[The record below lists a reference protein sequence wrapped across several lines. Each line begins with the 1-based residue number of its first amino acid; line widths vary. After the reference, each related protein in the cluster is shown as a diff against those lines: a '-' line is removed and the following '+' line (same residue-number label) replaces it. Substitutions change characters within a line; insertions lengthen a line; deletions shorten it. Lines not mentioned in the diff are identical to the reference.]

1 VLAWQ
6 QDLNRYRLPDRL
18 PLRSV
23 FLDEDWL
30 GRVIAMTEENNEVIR
45 GLNISNHLQLVECQL
60 WLVKSFFSF
69 VETSGCSS
77 KPCSDRQVSCMTSW
91 GRQPTH
97 RRKWCHFLEDFR
109 NPRHAVATGWFP
121 LLGVF
126 CSLPFDE
133 LSPFDHVVT
142 VSFDHVKNVVFCEQ
156 AEPSKQS
163 VLLSFI
169 CIYIYRYMHIVYI
182 MYLCWYL
189 LSIIY
194 IYIYLFHM
202 YTVYV

>member
-1 VLAWQ
+1 MKMLVKHTVVESHLLFQGCLACFHVSCFGVRGRSFPANGRAVHSNVVLRVKGTFMEFPPQGSLGNKTWTATGYLTVYHLGQ
-6 QDLNRYRLPDRL
+6 FSLMRTDY
-18 PLRSV
+18 
-23 FLDEDWL
+23 

-109 NPRHAVATGWFP
+109 NPRHAVATGWF
-121 LLGVF
+121 
-126 CSLPFDE
+126 
-133 LSPFDHVVT
+133 
-142 VSFDHVKNVVFCEQ
+142 
-156 AEPSKQS
+156 
-163 VLLSFI
+163 
-169 CIYIYRYMHIVYI
+169 
-182 MYLCWYL
+182 
-189 LSIIY
+189 
-194 IYIYLFHM
+194 
-202 YTVYV
+202 